1 VRRKMK
7 RLRIALGRGRGPLA
21 LRLALLALPVV
32 FWSAVFAVLAGVR
45 PFQRIVAATPDSVQV
60 VVALAC
66 PLVAMIL
73 GAAAL
78 REEGRAGAGGR
89 SGARLGRLTVAAG
102 VALFAFAVLA
112 SLGTA

>member
-1 VRRKMK
+1 MK
-7 RLRIALGRGRGPLA
+7 LIRIALGRGRAPVA

-45 PFQRIVAATPDSVQV
+45 PVQRIIAATPDSAQA

-66 PLVAMIL
+66 PLVAVIL

-78 REEGRAGAGGR
+78 REEGRAGGGR
-89 SGARLGRLTVAAG
+89 ARLGRLTVAAG
-102 VALFAFAVLA
+102 AALFAFALLA
-112 SLGTA
+112 SLGPA

>member
-1 VRRKMK
+1 MK
-7 RLRIALGRGRGPLA
+7 RIRIAPGRRRAPVA

-45 PFQRIVAATPDSVQV
+45 PVQRIVAATPDSVQV
-60 VVALAC
+60 FVALVC
-66 PLVAMIL
+66 PLVAVIL

-78 REEGRAGAGGR
+78 RDEGRAGARGG
-89 SGARLGRLTVAAG
+89 GAARLGRLTVAAG

-112 SLGTA
+112 SLGPA

>member
-1 VRRKMK
+1 MRRI
-7 RLRIALGRGRGPLA
+7 RIAPRRARAPVA
-21 LRLALLALPVV
+21 LRLALLALPVA

-45 PFQRIVAATPDSVQV
+45 PVQRIVAATPDSAQV

-66 PLVAMIL
+66 PLVALIL

-78 REEGRAGAGGR
+78 RYEGGAGKSAGR
-89 SGARLGRLTVAAG
+89 GGARLGRLTVAAG

-112 SLGTA
+112 SLGPA